1 MKIAA
6 NSFTDES
13 FLNNLTPNIYLFLFV
28 RKGYNDM
35 FWAYFDHVQILQK
48 MCRKVF
54 EGQMHPENN
63 EEYIHFNLQQRNSQS
78 CSNMFTGA

>member
-1 MKIAA
+1 M
-6 NSFTDES
+6 TC
-13 FLNNLTPNIYLFLFV
+13 Y
-28 RKGYNDM
+28 
-35 FWAYFDHVQILQK
+35 WAYFDHVQILQK

-63 EEYIHFNLQQRNSQS
+63 EEYIHFNLQQRNSQF